1 MVEVQI
7 KTKKQTN
14 NIMGV
19 QSKEISYQ
27 FGQMGSILITGTTNA
42 VTLIGGNDTDA
53 TPASNVNRVT
63 KVFVAITFLED
74 TVFDNAGLTSEDNAI
89 FVNDTVASTG
99 IDADGGA
106 VTDGVT
112 FPKGVTVYG
121 RWTSILLD
129 SGKCIAYVG
138 H

>member
-1 MVEVQI
+1 MGINSTEV
-7 KTKKQTN
+7 
-14 NIMGV
+14 
-19 QSKEISYQ
+19 SYG
-27 FGQMGSILITGTTNA
+27 FGQMGSILITGTSNA
-42 VTLIGGNDTDA
+42 VTIIGGDDTNA
-53 TPASNVNRVT
+53 TPAGNTNRTT

-74 TVFDNAGLTSEDNAI
+74 TVFDNAGLTSDDNTI
-89 FVNDTVASTG
+89 FINDTIASTG

-112 FPKGVTVYG
+112 FPKGLTIYG

-138 H
+138 Y

>member
-1 MVEVQI
+1 MAVNSTEV
-7 KTKKQTN
+7 
-14 NIMGV
+14 
-19 QSKEISYQ
+19 SYG
-27 FGQMGSILITGTTNA
+27 FGQMGSILITGDTNA
-42 VTLIGGNDTDA
+42 VTIIGGRDTDS
-53 TPASNVNRVT
+53 TPASNVNRTT

-74 TVFDNAGLTSEDNAI
+74 TVFDNAGLTSEDNTMFI
-89 FVNDTVASTG
+89 NDTTASTG

-112 FPKGVTVYG
+112 FPKGVTIYG

-138 H
+138 F